1 MIKLKSSSSVAQYF
15 DPTLSSQKCWR
26 NISLSEW
33 SFFRGHWTL
42 EPCDVVLFITPVAE
56 YPGHWHWPNLFL
68 PLPCALDCEIWS
80 SCLTIWSILCS
91 WIMAALLIV
100 DLYHYI
106 WGLVAMVGGFFPW
119 ISNEL
124 GWLGAW
130 IEGLS
135 CKSVQFWEWFSCLAT
150 HHIIPVLRRQRV
162 G

>member
-1 MIKLKSSSSVAQYF
+1 MIELKSSSSVAQYV

-56 YPGHWHWPNLFL
+56 YPGHWYWPNLFL

-80 SCLTIWSILCS
+80 SCLTTWSILCS
-91 WIMAALLIV
+91 WHGCFTYCWPV
-100 DLYHYI
+100 SLY
-106 WGLVAMVGGFFPW
+106 LVAMVGGFFPW